1 MGIVRT
7 HNRPS
12 VATTLLALGLI
23 LLPLG
28 APRAAEGPIL
38 WGYGVKG
45 CRDFLNVAPAPG
57 AEAIGNDELLRYREW
72 LAGLVTGLNLAT
84 NLDVLKG
91 AELGAAL
98 TRIRAHCEAHPE
110 DDFFNA
116 SVTLLKSLGTVT
128 GQEGE

>member
-1 MGIVRT
+1 MGIVRP

-28 APRAAEGPIL
+28 APRTAEGPIL

-72 LAGLVTGLNLAT
+72 LAGLVSGLNLAT
-84 NLDVLKG
+84 GLDVLKG
-91 AELGAAL
+91 AELDAAL
-98 TRIRAHCEAHPE
+98 TRIRIHCESHPQ

-116 SVTLLKSLGTVT
+116 SLALLRSLDTAKDAV
-128 GQEGE
+128 EK